1 MSKLYKIENKKLHK
15 LYLWV
20 YLLPVVGAIP
30 ALWTLYRDRAN
41 SEQKKASRMS
51 LVLLSLWLVSYISLL
66 VGADRTSD
74 VLSFRLLYGNALI
87 TTGYFLICFVLLF
100 RLKQGKSPYLSLINS
115 FKGRTKNN

>member
-1 MSKLYKIENKKLHK
+1 MGKLYKTENKKLHK

-51 LVLLSLWLVSYISLL
+51 LLLLSLWLTSYIFLFM
-66 VGADRTSD
+66 GADRTSD
-74 VLSFRLLYGNALI
+74 VMSFRLLYTNALI
-87 TTGYFLICFVLLF
+87 TTGYFSICFVLLF
-100 RLKQGKSPYLSLINS
+100 RLQQGKSPYLPLINS
-115 FKGRTKNN
+115 LIERTKNN